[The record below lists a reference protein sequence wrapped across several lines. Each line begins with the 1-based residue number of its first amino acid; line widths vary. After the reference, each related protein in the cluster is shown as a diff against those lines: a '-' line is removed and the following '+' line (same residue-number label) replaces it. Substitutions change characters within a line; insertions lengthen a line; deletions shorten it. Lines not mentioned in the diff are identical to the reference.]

1 MLSNYFKIIFI
12 IFIFLFP
19 NEVKTKNTNFKDF
32 NSKQLSNYF
41 SGIISHN
48 NQKNEQALKYLKS
61 SKQLLNQH
69 EEYFRRLIFSLV
81 LNQNVDRAFQ
91 EIKFLKNKNQ
101 SEFFEAQLLLLID
114 SINKKKFGKTKLY
127 LKKLSEF
134 TEEGNFEKVIYET
147 LRDYAYT
154 FENKKINTL
163 ESNFGNLIAINNAFQ
178 NCYLNDPKT
187 LNYFDKLRSSEAADY
202 SRYLFFYVNHLVHE
216 KRLDLVKQISSEING
231 LSSNLIIL
239 QTKAWIEKNKFKD
252 IEKIFSCKNENDLL
266 AEFFYLV
273 SNLYASQDEFEQSN
287 FYLNISFFLNKKF
300 KINLSLMADN
310 YFLNENYEQS
320 LKVLDVFD
328 LKDDLYYWFKI
339 KQKGKIIAE
348 QKDKE
353 EALKF
358 IELNFKKIKNPSKK
372 ILFDLASI
380 YKNSKKYDKAIEL
393 YTLVLNKTE
402 KSSLNY
408 ADLLY
413 RRGGSY
419 ERIGKYEK
427 SDKDLISALELIP
440 NNSYVLNYLAYSWL
454 ERDKN
459 INKAISML
467 EKAYKE
473 NDNDP
478 YIIDSV
484 GWGYYLTGRYVE
496 AEKYMRRAIEL
507 MPNDPIVNDHY
518 GDILWKMN
526 RKTQA
531 QYFWKSVLR
540 MSDVEKEMIDKI
552 KEKLIKGLP
561 KDMNNESL

>member
-393 YTLVLNKTE
+393 YTLVLNRTE

>member
-1 MLSNYFKIIFI
+1 M
-12 IFIFLFP
+12 
-19 NEVKTKNTNFKDF
+19 
-32 NSKQLSNYF
+32 
-41 SGIISHN
+41 
-48 NQKNEQALKYLKS
+48 
-61 SKQLLNQH
+61 
-69 EEYFRRLIFSLV
+69 
-81 LNQNVDRAFQ
+81 
-91 EIKFLKNKNQ
+91 
-101 SEFFEAQLLLLID
+101 
-114 SINKKKFGKTKLY
+114 Y

-134 TEEGNFEKVIYET
+134 TEEGNFERVIYET

-202 SRYLFFYVNHLVHE
+202 TRYLFFYVNHLVHE

-358 IELNFKKIKNPSKK
+358 IELNFKKIKNPPKK

-393 YTLVLNKTE
+393 YTLVLNRTE